1 MKLTSCYQRVC
12 DSRRTRNGVEITPTL
27 DTLRKQRTAYM
38 QWTNNS
44 TEIERLSRFKVA
56 YEYCSNRDVVEKGE
70 ETIQEL
76 KDQKEEMTETID
88 TLTV

>member
-1 MKLTSCYQRVC
+1 
-12 DSRRTRNGVEITPTL
+12 
-27 DTLRKQRTAYM
+27 M

>member
-1 MKLTSCYQRVC
+1 M
-12 DSRRTRNGVEITPTL
+12 

>member
-1 MKLTSCYQRVC
+1 
-12 DSRRTRNGVEITPTL
+12 
-27 DTLRKQRTAYM
+27 M

-88 TLTV
+88 TLRLWVESLTVRVGVNS